1 MHDYLKGYS
10 KILYPRASRISVVQI
25 TRLKRKDRWKITKE
39 KWALATREFFIES
52 VSDYKK

>member
-25 TRLKRKDRWKITKE
+25 TRLKKTDE
-39 KWALATREFFIES
+39 MLP
-52 VSDYKK
+52 KKNER